1 MRKLIPVCLFSLLV
15 ILSCT
20 NKSKEPVY
28 KRWEKLK
35 VTATAY
41 NSLAYQ
47 TSKIDPTIAAWGDKL
62 KPGMNA
68 IAVSRDLLKKGLTH
82 NALVKIVGFDGYFL
96 VKDKMH
102 YRWKNKI
109 DIYMGKD
116 VKKARKWGKQEVE
129 IYYQTPKVED
139 PLELGVE

>member
-1 MRKLIPVCLFSLLV
+1 MLNITKFTFLIFCIIVFS
-15 ILSCT
+15 SCS
-20 NKSKEPVY
+20 NEKKEPAY
-28 KRWEKLK
+28 KSWSKLE

-47 TSKIDPTIAAWGDKL
+47 TSDIDPTITAWGDEL

-68 IAVSRDLLKKGLTH
+68 IAVSRDLLKKGLSH

-96 VKDKMH
+96 VKDKMN

-116 VKKARKWGKQEVE
+116 VKKAKKWGKQEVV
-129 IYYQTPKVED
+129 IYFQTPKTAD
-139 PLELGVE
+139 S